1 MRKRWA
7 LEGSSM
13 VAWAFLAFVWEKRQC
28 RKDWRLS
35 FALTV
40 YRCRGCLGEGTAAS
54 VTIGYHLR
62 YGVEEGLGLEGV
74 MEG

>member
-1 MRKRWA
+1 MA
-7 LEGSSM
+7 
-13 VAWAFLAFVWEKRQC
+13 AWACLASVWEKKQC
-28 RKDWRLS
+28 RRDWRLS

-40 YRCRGCLGEGTAAS
+40 YRCREYLGEGTAAT

-62 YGVEEGLGLEGV
+62 YGVEEDLGLEGV